1 MEKRRFASPHWS
13 YALLLVMSLVIFGAG
28 VYFAV
33 TDRNQWSLLA
43 AGSVAIVLVLSI
55 WSISHAITTAGM
67 ESAKRL
73 DALASSLDERLQ
85 QMNITLNMVSEQ
97 QLISDRAK
105 QTAYREND
113 RDALRRAIQEEI
125 SRGDYEAALSLV
137 SEMDKTFGYR
147 IEAERFREEIET
159 HRADTVRKQINEAII
174 QVDRLTRSER
184 WAEAMREAGRLGR
197 LYPEMPA
204 VQNLPQEIEARR
216 QTHKKRLLD
225 NWNDAVSRKDIDGS
239 IEILKQLDLY
249 LTPQEAETLQESARG
264 IFKEKLV
271 ILRQQFASAAQEKR
285 WTDAIHIGETIIRDF
300 PNTKLADEVR
310 EMNPVLQQRAANP
323 EDTAAVG

>member
-1 MEKRRFASPHWS
+1 MDKRRFSSPHWS
-13 YALLLVMSLVIFGAG
+13 YALLLVLSLVIFGAG

-33 TDRNQWSLLA
+33 TAWHQWALLA
-43 AGSVAIVLVLSI
+43 AGSVAVVGVLAV
-55 WSISHAITTAGM
+55 WSISHAITTASQ
-67 ESAKRL
+67 ESNKRL
-73 DALASSLDERLQ
+73 DGLITSLDERLQ
-85 QMNITLNMVSEQ
+85 QLIITLNMVSEQ

-105 QTAYREND
+105 QMAYREKD

-137 SEMDKTFGYR
+137 GEMDKTFGYR
-147 IEAERFREEIET
+147 MEAEQFREDIES
-159 HRADTVRKQINEAII
+159 RRVDSVRKQVNEAII

-197 LYPEMPA
+197 LYPELPA
-204 VQNLPQEIEARR
+204 VQNLPQEIETRR

-225 NWNDAVSRKDIDGS
+225 NWNDAVMRKDIDGS

-249 LTPQEAETLQESARG
+249 LTPQEAESLQDSARN

-271 ILRQQFASAAQEKR
+271 ILRQQFATAAQDKR
-285 WTDAIHIGETIIRDF
+285 WADAIHIGELIIRDF
-300 PNTKLADEVR
+300 PNTKLAEEVR
-310 EMNPVLQQRAANP
+310 EMTPVLQQRAANP
-323 EDTAAVG
+323 EDTAPVA